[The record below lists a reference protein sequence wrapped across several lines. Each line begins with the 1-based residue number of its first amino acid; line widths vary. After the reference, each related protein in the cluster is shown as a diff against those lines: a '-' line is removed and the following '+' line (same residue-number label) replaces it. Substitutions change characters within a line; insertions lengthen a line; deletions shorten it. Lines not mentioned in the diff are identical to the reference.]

1 MYFETSGRINTK
13 NTVNLALKTAKDR
26 GIENIVVA
34 SNTGETAMLFGG
46 FQGNIVCVTH
56 AYGFLKPG
64 ENELT
69 TDMRLQLQEK
79 GIKILT
85 AAHVLSGAER
95 SMSNNFGGIYPVEII
110 ANSLRMFGSGT
121 KVCVEICA
129 MALDSGFIPYGKPVI
144 GIGGTRRGADTA
156 IILTP
161 EYTSRILD
169 TKLHEVICK
178 PFNL

>member
-13 NTVNLALKTAKDR
+13 NTASLALKAAKDL

-34 SNTGETAMLFGG
+34 SNTGETALLFGG

-56 AYGFLKPG
+56 AFGFLKPG

-69 TDMRLQLQEK
+69 ADMKLQLQGK

-85 AAHVLSGAER
+85 ASHVLSGAER
-95 SMSNNFGGIYPVEII
+95 SLSNHFGGIYPVEII
-110 ANSLRMFGSGT
+110 ANTLRMFGSGI
-121 KVCVEICA
+121 KVCVEISA
-129 MALDSGFIPYGKPVI
+129 MALDAGLIPYGQPVI
-144 GIGGTRRGADTA
+144 GIGGTLRGADTA
-156 IILTP
+156 LILTP

-169 TKLHEVICK
+169 TKIHEVICK